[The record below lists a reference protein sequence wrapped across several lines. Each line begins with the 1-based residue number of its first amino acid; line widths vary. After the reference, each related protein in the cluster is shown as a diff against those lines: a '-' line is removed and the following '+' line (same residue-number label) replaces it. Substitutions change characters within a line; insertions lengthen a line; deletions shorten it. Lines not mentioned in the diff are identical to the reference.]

1 MTYIKDSFTI
11 LSFKFVLSFAFSSTI
26 FVTFFFSSF
35 NSWENLNKWNKN
47 IKQNIILKISKCKVF
62 KKNGEVY
69 TKLTKLN
76 VHSSYIIQNW
86 QSLYIVFHLYVKRL
100 WQCLYIYNL
109 FTLIWNYNFFM
120 SSCYWFV
127 NIYQRTIFD
136 EDDQHFFC
144 IVLSTIMKDRS
155 YLIPFT
161 LNDDSDLNIYLQLFC
176 KNHLRII

>member
-109 FTLIWNYNFFM
+109 FTLIWNYNFFYVIM
-120 SSCYWFV
+120 LLVCQYLSEN
-127 NIYQRTIFD
+127 NIWWGWPAFLLYCFKYNHERPILLDTIY
-136 EDDQHFFC
+136 
-144 IVLSTIMKDRS
+144 TKWW
-155 YLIPFT
+155 
-161 LNDDSDLNIYLQLFC
+161 
-176 KNHLRII
+176 